1 MTDEDVKEW
10 EKQLS
15 KLRKDDDRGPRDL
28 ERRIDDLMAVN
39 KKHQEQMASLIKEN
53 QELKKELDELRK
65 KTINL
70 VEDLT
75 KCRLIIE
82 HLDKRKIY
90 IDINE
95 VIKPNTFKKIVG
107 EGIPRGK
114 GDLIIIFDIEF
125 PMYVDQDNCSKLEEI
140 CSQTVNIQNITNYQ

>member
-1 MTDEDVKEW
+1 MMTDEDVKEW

-28 ERRIDDLMAVN
+28 EKRIDDLMAVN

-70 VEDLT
+70 VDE
-75 KCRLIIE
+75 
-82 HLDKRKIY
+82 Y
-90 IDINE
+90 QN
-95 VIKPNTFKKIVG
+95 
-107 EGIPRGK
+107 K
-114 GDLIIIFDIEF
+114 GQL
-125 PMYVDQDNCSKLEEI
+125 
-140 CSQTVNIQNITNYQ
+140 

>member
-53 QELKKELDELRK
+53 QELKKELDELKK

-70 VEDLT
+70 VDE
-75 KCRLIIE
+75 
-82 HLDKRKIY
+82 Y
-90 IDINE
+90 QN
-95 VIKPNTFKKIVG
+95 
-107 EGIPRGK
+107 K
-114 GDLIIIFDIEF
+114 GQL
-125 PMYVDQDNCSKLEEI
+125 
-140 CSQTVNIQNITNYQ
+140 

>member
-28 ERRIDDLMAVN
+28 ERRIDDLMAIN

-53 QELKKELDELRK
+53 QELKKELDELKK

-70 VEDLT
+70 VDE
-75 KCRLIIE
+75 
-82 HLDKRKIY
+82 Y
-90 IDINE
+90 QN
-95 VIKPNTFKKIVG
+95 
-107 EGIPRGK
+107 K
-114 GDLIIIFDIEF
+114 GQL
-125 PMYVDQDNCSKLEEI
+125 
-140 CSQTVNIQNITNYQ
+140 

>member
-1 MTDEDVKEW
+1 MMTDEDVKEW

-70 VEDLT
+70 VDE
-75 KCRLIIE
+75 
-82 HLDKRKIY
+82 Y
-90 IDINE
+90 QN
-95 VIKPNTFKKIVG
+95 
-107 EGIPRGK
+107 K
-114 GDLIIIFDIEF
+114 GQL
-125 PMYVDQDNCSKLEEI
+125 
-140 CSQTVNIQNITNYQ
+140 

>member
-1 MTDEDVKEW
+1 MMTDEDVKEW

-53 QELKKELDELRK
+53 QVLKKELDELRK

-70 VEDLT
+70 VDE
-75 KCRLIIE
+75 
-82 HLDKRKIY
+82 Y
-90 IDINE
+90 QN
-95 VIKPNTFKKIVG
+95 
-107 EGIPRGK
+107 K
-114 GDLIIIFDIEF
+114 GQL
-125 PMYVDQDNCSKLEEI
+125 
-140 CSQTVNIQNITNYQ
+140 

>member
-1 MTDEDVKEW
+1 MMTDEDVKEW

-53 QELKKELDELRK
+53 QELKKELDELKK

-70 VEDLT
+70 VDE
-75 KCRLIIE
+75 
-82 HLDKRKIY
+82 Y
-90 IDINE
+90 QN
-95 VIKPNTFKKIVG
+95 
-107 EGIPRGK
+107 K
-114 GDLIIIFDIEF
+114 GQL
-125 PMYVDQDNCSKLEEI
+125 
-140 CSQTVNIQNITNYQ
+140 

>member
-70 VEDLT
+70 VDE
-75 KCRLIIE
+75 
-82 HLDKRKIY
+82 Y
-90 IDINE
+90 QN
-95 VIKPNTFKKIVG
+95 
-107 EGIPRGK
+107 K
-114 GDLIIIFDIEF
+114 GQL
-125 PMYVDQDNCSKLEEI
+125 
-140 CSQTVNIQNITNYQ
+140 

>member
-1 MTDEDVKEW
+1 MMTDEDVKEW

-39 KKHQEQMASLIKEN
+39 KKHQEQMVSLIKEN

-70 VEDLT
+70 VDE
-75 KCRLIIE
+75 
-82 HLDKRKIY
+82 Y
-90 IDINE
+90 QN
-95 VIKPNTFKKIVG
+95 
-107 EGIPRGK
+107 K
-114 GDLIIIFDIEF
+114 GQL
-125 PMYVDQDNCSKLEEI
+125 
-140 CSQTVNIQNITNYQ
+140 